1 MRPIVV
7 TVGPLAAAAPAL
19 YAASQTP
26 VSGTPLTLSGT
37 AADQGRRA
45 LLTYGAEGAAR
56 SLIITGKN
64 ASGDVIGETLAVPS
78 GGAGS
83 VQSVLDYVSI
93 SKALPLG
100 GGWTAAATLGT
111 NGVASSP
118 WIFLDNYGF
127 PQTALQVVAVGTVN
141 YTVEQSLDDPNVVP
155 PLPVMPPQ
163 NVTWF
168 PHPVLQAQT
177 ASAQDNYGYV
187 PKMTR
192 ITLNSGTGSVT
203 YTVIQATAPL
213 RF

>member
-1 MRPIVV
+1 VRPIVV

-26 VSGTPLTLSGT
+26 VSGTPLTLTGT
-37 AADQGRRA
+37 LADQGRRA

-56 SLIITGKN
+56 SLILTGKN

-78 GGAGS
+78 GGAGT

-100 GGWTAAATLGT
+100 GGWTAAVTLGT

-155 PLPVMPPQ
+155 PLPVVLPQ
-163 NVTWF
+163 NVAWF
-168 PHPVLQAQT
+168 PHPVLAAQT
-177 ASAQDNYGYV
+177 GSAQDNYGYV